1 MERNL
6 VHGPGDVLGEP
17 FRLPAF
23 LKRFLLRLY
32 AYDPAH
38 CSSLRRDGGP
48 HRCRPV
54 YRRALLGVPKG
65 NMKTEL
71 MAAVALEKLAGP
83 TAPASPEVRMAAASF
98 DQADLLFGSA
108 SAMVNEGPLRDW
120 FHVFDTEIRPR
131 DQAGVLKR
139 IAAAAGTTDGG
150 RTTCFIADELHE
162 WVGGRERV
170 HLVNSNALAKREAG
184 LELNISTAGFDRDTL
199 LGRLYEHGRRIA
211 SGEVRDDRF
220 LFEWWEAVGQY
231 DLADPDQLLAAIV
244 EANPACDAW
253 LDPERVAERFRDP
266 DVPAHEFLRY
276 YLNRWAVAPSRW
288 MPPAAWEKAGEAGRL
303 VEVPDGTPIVV
314 GFDGSAT
321 RDNTALVAATLDGH
335 FWPLGI
341 WERDP
346 HVPEWRVPREAV
358 HARLAEAMERYD
370 VRLVYCDPAGWTVEI
385 EGWAA
390 EYGSEIVQA
399 YPQTNERMAPAADQ
413 FRVGV
418 VSGELTHSADPTLTR
433 NVLNAVT
440 RETRWG
446 LAISKDHRDSPRKID
461 AAVAAILADAAR
473 RQAGV
478 VAEPLEPLIA
488 WA

>member
-32 AYDPAH
+32 AYDPTH
-38 CSSLRRDGGP
+38 CSGLRRDGGP

-108 SAMVNEGPLRDW
+108 SAMVTEGPLRDW
-120 FHVFDTEIRPR
+120 FHVFDTEIRPK
-131 DQAGVLKR
+131 DQPGVLKR

-184 LELNISTAGFDRDTL
+184 LELNISTAGFDRDSL
-199 LGRLYEHGRRIA
+199 LGRLYDHGRRIA

-220 LFEWWEAVGQY
+220 LFEWWEAVGAWN
-231 DLADPDQLLAAIV
+231 LGDPEQLRAAII
-244 EANPACDAW
+244 EANPACDDW
-253 LDPERVAERFRDP
+253 LDADRIAQRHADP
-266 DVPAHEFLRY
+266 DVPAHEFERY
-276 YLNRWAVAPSRW
+276 HLNRWAVAPSRW
-288 MPPAAWEKAGEAGRL
+288 MPPAAWDAARRS
-303 VEVPDGTPIVV
+303 VEVPDGAPIVI
-314 GFDGSAT
+314 GFDGSAS
-321 RDNTALVAATLDGH
+321 RDNTALVAATLEGH

-346 HVPEWRVPREAV
+346 HVPDWRVPREAV
-358 HARLAEAMERYD
+358 HARLADAMARYD
-370 VRLVYCDPAGWTVEI
+370 VRLVYADPAGWTAEL
-385 EGWAA
+385 EEWAA
-390 EYGSEIVQA
+390 EFGEDRVQIV
-399 YPQTNERMAPAADQ
+399 PQTNERMAPAADR
-413 FRVGV
+413 FRAGV
-418 VSGELTHSADPTLTR
+418 VAGEITHSGDPTLTR
-433 NVLNAVT
+433 NVMAAVT

-446 LAISKDHRDSPRKID
+446 LAIGKDHRDSPRKID

-473 RQAGV
+473 RTAASAP
-478 VAEPLEPLIA
+478 VAAVTSI
-488 WA
+488 W